1 MIQETMNIF
10 KMNTLNMKKLNFL
23 SAIGLMVVL
32 SVISFTSTATTK
44 LLDRIVAVVENDV
57 IMESELRQRA
67 SVIMKQFEGNPEAI
81 PPQDVLIEQIL
92 QRLITERLQ
101 LQLAEQR
108 GIQVDELSLDQAMR
122 NLAKRNR
129 MTLEQF
135 RETLL
140 KQGLDYIAY
149 RDQVRNEMLLDQL
162 RRRTIGGRI
171 QISDSEVEELV
182 TKVDKDLL
190 KKEYEYNIAHILIA
204 VPETPEPGQIE
215 KAQHRASLVHDRA
228 RAGNNFSQLAIA
240 ASDAQD
246 ALQGG
251 ELGWR
256 NKTQLPEI
264 FTQQIDGMKTGDISK
279 IGQSAAGY
287 HIFKVLDRRA
297 IENTMVNQVLARH
310 ILIRTNALVNDKEA
324 ERKLKDLKAR
334 IENGDDFEELARA
347 NSEDTGSAVNGG
359 NMDWSVSSNFVP
371 KFKEVVDE
379 LEPRTISAPF
389 KSRFGW
395 HIVEVLDK
403 REHDNSQEAMRSEAR
418 EQIRQRKFEEETE
431 LWLRQLRD
439 ESYIE
444 NRLHTSN

>member
-1 MIQETMNIF
+1 MKQLNIISALSL
-10 KMNTLNMKKLNFL
+10 TLAL
-23 SAIGLMVVL
+23 AA
-32 SVISFTSTATTK
+32 ISFTSPANTK

-67 SVIMKQFEGNPEAI
+67 SVIIKQFEGNPEAI
-81 PPQDVLIEQIL
+81 PPRDVLIEQIL
-92 QRLITERLQ
+92 QRLIVERLQ

-108 GIQVDELSLDQAMR
+108 GIQIDELSLDQAMR

-135 RETLL
+135 REALI
-140 KQGLDYIAY
+140 KQGLDYVAY

-162 RRRTIGGRI
+162 RRRTISSRV

-190 KKEYEYNIAHILIA
+190 KKEYEYNVAHILIA

-228 RAGNNFSQLAIA
+228 RAGNNFSKLAIA

-264 FTQQIDGMKTGDISK
+264 FSQQIDGMQAGDISK

-297 IENTMVNQVLARH
+297 IENTMVNQVKARH

-324 ERKLKDLKAR
+324 ERKLKDLRTR
-334 IENGDDFEELARA
+334 IVNGDDFEELARA

-379 LEPRTISAPF
+379 LEPRTISEPF

>member
-1 MIQETMNIF
+1 
-10 KMNTLNMKKLNFL
+10 MKQLKFISALFL
-23 SAIGLMVVL
+23 LISLL
-32 SVISFTSTATTK
+32 VITFTSSANTK

-67 SVIMKQFEGNPEAI
+67 SVIVKQFEGNPDAI

-92 QRLITERLQ
+92 QRLIVERLQ

-108 GIQVDELSLDQAMR
+108 GIQIDELSLDQAMR
-122 NLAKRNR
+122 NLAKRNQ

-135 RETLL
+135 REVLI
-140 KQGLDYIAY
+140 KQGLDYVAY

-162 RRRTIGGRI
+162 RRRTINSRV
-171 QISDSEVEELV
+171 QISDSEIEELV
-182 TKVDKDLL
+182 TKADKDLL
-190 KKEYEYNIAHILIA
+190 KKEYEYNVAHILIA

-251 ELGWR
+251 DLGWR
-256 NKTQLPEI
+256 NKTQLPEV
-264 FTQQIDGMKTGDISK
+264 FVQQIDNMQTGDISK

-297 IENTMVNQVLARH
+297 IENTMVDQVLARH
-310 ILIRTNALVNDKEA
+310 ILVRTNALIDDKEA

-334 IENGDDFEELARA
+334 IDNGDDFEELARA

-359 NMDWSVSSNFVP
+359 NMDWTVSSNFVP

-379 LEPRTISAPF
+379 LQPKNISEPF

-403 REHDNSQEAMRSEAR
+403 REHDNSQEAMRAEAR